1 MSYAG
6 LSQHLDISRL
16 PSPGD
21 RFDLLDL
28 IGEGTYGE
36 VYSARDRQTG
46 QLVAVKVL
54 ENIPDNVEEIE
65 EEFLVF
71 RDLSQ
76 HPNLPTFTG
85 IFLRRGATI
94 EDDQLWFI
102 MELCTGGSVTD
113 LVQGLRS
120 RGAKLTDQQIAY
132 ILRET
137 VKALI
142 YLHEN
147 HCMHRDVKGHNILL
161 TEDARVKVV
170 DFGVSS
176 HLAATM
182 ARRNTSVG
190 TPYWMAP
197 EVIACEQQLDQSY
210 DARCDV
216 WSIGITAIE
225 LAEGDPPLCDLH
237 PMRALFQIPR
247 NPPPKLSRPEQYS
260 PMLVDFI
267 AECLVKDLEQRP
279 FSRQLLAH
287 PFLKAVANFEDK
299 VRLELQQEIQ
309 RQRRDGRTP
318 RRVEVTTKHGR
329 LRSDRKSRPQKM
341 YMDDLAGLEILTE
354 DAIAEQIQ
362 KRFECNQ
369 IYTYIGDI
377 LLAVNPF
384 ANVGLYGSSYQKR
397 YMGSVRSENPPHI
410 YAIADAAHQ
419 ALVHQKQ
426 NQAIVISGESGS
438 GKTESANLLLK
449 QLVFLGKA
457 PNRNLEERILQ
468 VNPLMEAFG
477 NARTG
482 INSNSSRFGKYLE
495 LTMTRSGRVTGARI
509 SVYLLEQSR
518 VVQQADGEGNF
529 HIFYYLYDGLHA
541 DGRLA
546 EYHLDEAFRRQHKY
560 LADTCAPAQTN
571 IERWRQLKG
580 SFKVLGFRDDELD
593 TVNRVLAA
601 ILNLGDLE
609 FGEVA
614 TNDNTDNKARVIDVA
629 PMHRVSKLLG
639 VEPSDLLEALTS
651 NSVVTRGE
659 TITRNNT
666 VLEAAAA
673 RDAMAKGLYG
683 RLFDW
688 IVNQIN
694 LLLVYHRPNGPEQL
708 AVGLLDIFG
717 FENFPKNS
725 YEQLCINI
733 ANEQIQYY
741 FNQHIFTWEQQ
752 EYMAEGI
759 PVDLVEFSDNRP
771 ILDMLLC
778 RPLGL
783 LALLDEESRFPRATD
798 RSLIEKFHQNVKNK
812 YYIRPKSDAVCFA
825 IHHFAGRVV
834 YQADGFLEKNRNF
847 LPSEVI
853 QLVRQSSY
861 DMVRF
866 LFQCPITKTGNLY
879 SALQDTG
886 SKQSVVKS
894 DTKER
899 CNSRGLA
906 SQSRAQQTV
915 STYFRYS
922 LMDLL
927 QKMVAGSPQF
937 VRCIKPNDAKE
948 SKRFEAPKVIKQL
961 RYTGV
966 LETIRI
972 RQHGFS
978 HRFPFAEFLKRY
990 CFLAFGYD
998 EKVVANRENCR
1009 LLLVRLKM
1017 DGWAL
1022 GKSKVFL
1029 KYYHVEF
1036 LSKLYEEQ
1044 VRKIIIVQACVRRWL
1059 ARTRFLRT
1067 RSRMS
1072 ASAVML
1078 QKHVRGWLTRRRISL
1093 LRERRNKE
1101 RRERM
1106 ETRDVRPLK
1115 RHDVESGKENQEQA
1129 AVVIQ
1134 SYFRGYTIRKKRW
1147 CAEMESK
1154 TRHALNNAKS
1164 RIEAQ
1169 KLLQREGLSMNEA
1182 SRVVQR
1188 FYRTLKKHS
1197 QRTEAECV
1205 RTKKPLTP
1213 RDQQLE
1219 LISFSQNVH
1228 LLNQEIHKNLR
1239 RNKPPVRLEE
1249 VDKFPPDYK
1258 RPPGFVLVPG
1268 LLGAVP
1274 GGDDAPSR
1282 YRRPSRENRSNGSTS
1297 EDATKRR
1304 SYSREAQSPPNDV
1317 LMVRNERK
1325 ISPGWQQA
1333 LQTDADRKLKGIV
1346 SNLKAVPAFSYL
1358 SPNTNTNPVV
1368 TDLKQLLRHSPPSAA
1383 TEAPTKL
1390 KNTNVAMEQ
1399 THMKNVLGLVF
1410 LNKSTHQRP
1419 KKEKRDKKTPELPAQ
1434 KVASR
1439 RILQTHEYQ
1448 NVNEE
1453 AKQNKVLKIPVFRKF
1468 GDTNILVKNRKNL
1481 CMNNVACGA
1490 KFNGVYRPNI
1500 TSFAQMERSPPLP
1513 ESTSPQH
1520 KYSNFSISK
1529 YLNIDVKGPRSKVS
1543 SSRESSPNL
1552 TMSTNSSAKS
1562 SGSLEPENTE
1572 PASYLGPFN
1581 FRQLLRPTQ
1590 GPTESLRKRKCLSP
1604 PTLPP
1609 PQRGRSFN

>member
-6 LSQHLDISRL
+6 LSQHLDIARL
-16 PSPGD
+16 PPPGD
-21 RFDLLDL
+21 RFDLLEL

-36 VYSARDRQTG
+36 VYSARDKQTG
-46 QLVAVKVL
+46 NLVAVKVL

-120 RGAKLTDQQIAY
+120 RGAKLSDQQIAY

-142 YLHEN
+142 FLHEN

-161 TEDARVKVV
+161 TEEARVKLV

-267 AECLVKDLEQRP
+267 AECLVKDLERRP

-287 PFLKAVANFEDK
+287 PFLKAVVNFEDK
-299 VRLELQQEIQ
+299 VRVELHQEIL
-309 RQRRDGRTP
+309 RQRRDGRMS

-354 DAIAEQIQ
+354 DAITEQLQ
-362 KRFECNQ
+362 KRYECNQ

-384 ANVGLYGSSYQKR
+384 ANVGLYGCNYQKR

-457 PNRNLEERILQ
+457 PNRSLEERILQ

-529 HIFYYLYDGLHA
+529 HIFYYLYDGLLA
-541 DGRLA
+541 DGRLT
-546 EYHLDEAFRRQHKY
+546 EYHLDEAYRRQHKY
-560 LADTCAPAQTN
+560 LADTCAPVQAN

-609 FGEVA
+609 FGEMA

-639 VEPSDLLEALTS
+639 VEPNDLLEALTS

-694 LLLVYHRPNGPEQL
+694 LLLVYHRPNAPEQL

-798 RSLIEKFHQNVKNK
+798 KSLIEKFHQNVKSK
-812 YYIRPKSDAVCFA
+812 FYIRPKSDAVCFA

-886 SKQSVVKS
+886 TKQNVINS

-948 SKRFEAPKVIKQL
+948 SRRFEAPKVLKQL

-990 CFLAFGYD
+990 CFLAFGFD

-1059 ARTRFLRT
+1059 ARTRYLRT
-1067 RSRMS
+1067 LRRMS
-1072 ASAVML
+1072 ASAVMV

-1106 ETRDVRPLK
+1106 ETRDVRHGK
-1115 RHDVESGKENQEQA
+1115 RQDPDSGKENLEQA

-1134 SYFRGYTIRKKRW
+1134 SYFRGYTIRKRRW
-1147 CAEMESK
+1147 CAEMEAK
-1154 TRHALNNAKS
+1154 TRQALNNARN

-1169 KLLQREGLSMNEA
+1169 KLLQREGLSVNEA

-1188 FYRTLKKHS
+1188 FYRTLKKHTQKS
-1197 QRTEAECV
+1197 EAECRV
-1205 RTKKPLTP
+1205 GKKPLTP

-1228 LLNQEIHKNLR
+1228 LLNQEMHKNMR

-1249 VDKFPPDYK
+1249 VEKLLPDYK

-1268 LLGAVP
+1268 LLGAMP
-1274 GGDDAPSR
+1274 GGEDMTHR
-1282 YRRPSRENRSNGSTS
+1282 LRRPSRDHRSEGSIEETS
-1297 EDATKRR
+1297 KRR
-1304 SYSREAQSPPNDV
+1304 SSSRGAQSPPNDV
-1317 LMVRNERK
+1317 LLVRNERK

-1333 LQTDADRKLKGIV
+1333 LQTDADRKLRGIV

-1358 SPNTNTNPVV
+1358 SPNTNTNPVI
-1368 TDLKQLLRHSPPSAA
+1368 TDLKQLLRQSPPSSDAQ
-1383 TEAPTKL
+1383 PKL
-1390 KNTNVAMEQ
+1390 KNTNVVLENSQM
-1399 THMKNVLGLVF
+1399 HLKSVLGMVF
-1410 LNKSTHQRP
+1410 HNKSPQQRP
-1419 KKEKRDKKTPELPAQ
+1419 KKEKRDKRTSEVPVQPH

-1448 NVNEE
+1448 NVNDE
-1453 AKQNKVLKIPVFRKF
+1453 AKHSKVMKIPVFRKF

-1481 CMNNVACGA
+1481 YMNNVACGA
-1490 KFNGVYRPNI
+1490 KFDGVYRPNI

-1513 ESTSPQH
+1513 ESASPQH
-1520 KYSNFSISK
+1520 KYSNFNISK
-1529 YLNIDVKGPRSKVS
+1529 YLNIDVKGPRSS
-1543 SSRESSPNL
+1543 ESSPNL
-1552 TMSTNSSAKS
+1552 TMSTSSSAKS
-1562 SGSLEPENTE
+1562 SGASLEPCEQ

-1604 PTLPP
+1604 PTPPP